1 MGCQGRTSSG
11 FRWCVPQRRADRA
24 RDAPS
29 AAHAPCCVFCE
40 PSQTLGNEGLYSLL
54 AGHTD
59 HSAYCQCILGFSA
72 GPGAEPVL
80 FVGRTPG
87 SIVPPA
93 STGGFAWDAIF
104 VPEGHTAP
112 FSSMTLSEKNRISH
126 RARALRRFVDYL
138 LQHQDAVIKAIVNKG
153 EGADL
158 PSCRRSLHE
167 YGGATRDAAPP
178 PGV

>member
-138 LQHQDAVIKAIVNKG
+138 LQHQDAVIKAIVNNG

-158 PSCRRSLHE
+158 PSGRRSLHE